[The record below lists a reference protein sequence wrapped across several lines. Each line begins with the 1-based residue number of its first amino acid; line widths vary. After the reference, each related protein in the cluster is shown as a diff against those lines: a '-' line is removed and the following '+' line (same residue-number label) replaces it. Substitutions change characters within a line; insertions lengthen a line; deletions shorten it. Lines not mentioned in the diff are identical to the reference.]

1 MILGRKKMKQSEIN
15 PYPHSDSNK
24 RYQTYDYYMKKKYG
38 GKCAKITLDAGFTCP
53 NIDGKCGIGG
63 CIYCSGR
70 GSGDFAE
77 LPVLS
82 ITEQYNIT
90 REKLSGKWSTER
102 CIAYFQA
109 HTNTYAPLSVLK
121 EKFEEAASLPG
132 VVGISIATRADCLED
147 DVIEYLNELSERIDV
162 TVELGLQSANDKTAD
177 IINRGHSFS
186 DFEDGYKRLRKGAPR
201 VDICF
206 HIIFGLPNEDR
217 EMMLDTVK
225 RTAALHPDQVKIH
238 LLHVIEGT
246 RLAEIYK
253 SGDYIPME
261 REEYIETVC
270 EALTLLPEDVVICRL
285 TGDGMAESLLAPDWS
300 RKKVTILNDIDRK
313 MFENDLTQGKMFQN
327 SIK

>member
-1 MILGRKKMKQSEIN
+1 MENLYRNLSSYLRERFGKRLG
-15 PYPHSDSNK
+15 
-24 RYQTYDYYMKKKYG
+24 
-38 GKCAKITLDAGFTCP
+38 KICIDAGFSCP
-53 NIDGKCGIGG
+53 NRDGKCGTGG

-70 GSGDFAE
+70 GSGDFAA
-77 LPVLS
+77 LPTLS
-82 ITEQYNIT
+82 ITEQYQIT
-90 REKLSGKWSTER
+90 REKLSVKWSTDR

-121 EKFEEAASLPG
+121 EKFEEAAVLPG
-132 VVGISIATRADCLED
+132 VVGISIATRADCLCD
-147 DVIEYLNELSERIDV
+147 DVIEYLNELSGRIDV
-162 TVELGLQSANDKTAD
+162 TVELGLQSANDRTAD
-177 IINRGHSFS
+177 IINRCHSFAA
-186 DFEDGYKRLRKGAPR
+186 FEDGYKRLRNGAPR
-201 VDICF
+201 VDVCF
-206 HIIFGLPNEDR
+206 HIIFGLPEEDK

-225 RTAALHPDQVKIH
+225 KTATLHPDQVKIH

-253 SGDYIPME
+253 KGDYVPMK
-261 REEYIETVC
+261 REDYIETVC
-270 EALTLLPEDVVICRL
+270 EALTLLPEDIVICRL

>member
-1 MILGRKKMKQSEIN
+1 MKQSEMN
-15 PYPHSDSNK
+15 PYPYSDSNK

-38 GKCAKITLDAGFTCP
+38 GKCAKIPLDAGFSCP
-53 NIDGKCGIGG
+53 NIDGKCGTGG

-70 GSGDFAE
+70 GSGDFAA
-77 LPVLS
+77 LPTLS
-82 ITEQYNIT
+82 ITEQYQIT
-90 REKLSGKWSTER
+90 REKLSVKWSTDR

-121 EKFEEAASLPG
+121 EKFEEAAALPG
-132 VVGISIATRADCLED
+132 VVGISIATRADCLCD
-147 DVIEYLNELSERIDV
+147 DVIEYLNELSGRIDV
-162 TVELGLQSANDKTAD
+162 TVELGLQSANDRTAD
-177 IINRGHSFS
+177 IINRGHSFAT
-186 DFEDGYKRLRKGAPR
+186 FEKGYKRLRNGAPR

-206 HIIFGLPNEDR
+206 HIIFGLPGEDR

-225 RTAALHPDQVKIH
+225 KTAVLHPDQVKIH

-253 SGDYIPME
+253 NGDYIPMN
-261 REEYIETVC
+261 REDYIETVC
-270 EALTLLPEDVVICRL
+270 EALTLLPEDIVICRL

-327 SIK
+327 PIK